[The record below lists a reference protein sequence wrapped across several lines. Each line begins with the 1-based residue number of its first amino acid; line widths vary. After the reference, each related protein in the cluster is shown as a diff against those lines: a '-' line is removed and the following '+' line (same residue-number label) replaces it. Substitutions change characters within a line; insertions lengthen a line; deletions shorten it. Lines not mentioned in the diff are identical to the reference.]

1 MEADIENIIL
11 NGKQYTDNI
20 MEKSIEDT
28 RIGLATAKLAKE
40 KRYDAIS
47 KGSITE
53 YITTQIDPEYPE
65 GGGPFGWKKGEL
77 EGSEG
82 YFRNFDAGSDYSNKN
97 YIMYARPTQSV
108 FQKWLRVKHGI
119 HVEIYCN
126 ASGWGYILTKLN
138 GTTIKEIDDDV
149 FFETAEIACEVGLVE
164 ALNMIKI

>member
-1 MEADIENIIL
+1 
-11 NGKQYTDNI
+11 

-53 YITTQIDPEYPE
+53 YLNTKIDIDYPE
-65 GGGPFGWKKGEL
+65 GGGRGWKKGEL

-97 YIMYARPTQSV
+97 YIMYARPTQGV
-108 FQKWLRVKHGI
+108 LAKWLREKHGI

-138 GTTIKEIDDDV
+138 GTTIKEIEDDV
-149 FFETAEIACEVGLVE
+149 FFETAEIACEKGLE
-164 ALNMIKI
+164 ITLKMIEV